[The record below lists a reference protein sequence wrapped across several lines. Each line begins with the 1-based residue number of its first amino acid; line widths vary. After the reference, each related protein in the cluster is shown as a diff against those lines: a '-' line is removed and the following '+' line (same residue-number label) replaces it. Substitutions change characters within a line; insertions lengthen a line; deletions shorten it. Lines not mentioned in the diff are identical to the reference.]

1 MTVPTPLDRFRTVL
15 AGAVRAIARD
25 AEAEVVFASDA
36 SGQSPG
42 KVARVVSPG
51 PGMEPRL
58 VAEARGAA
66 DALALRLRYHDS
78 KLHAARAPVSDSDAR
93 AVFDALETARVEALG
108 SKAMDGVRANLNDL
122 AEARVRLD
130 SITRARTAEEVPLA
144 TAVGLLARQRLTGE
158 APPKAAEAGL
168 ELIAPW
174 IEDKAGAELDALAL
188 TIDDQAAFAT
198 LSRRLLEDLDLPIEE
213 SADQQ
218 PEEGGDEDQGE
229 DEGPDEADDAE
240 TEGGDSGGE
249 MEMRSEETERDEGE
263 DESADSEADVDEGE
277 ATSGQEASDQARANA
292 QRRNW
297 IDEPVTDYRPFTT
310 RFDEMVTAAELCDEE
325 ELTRLRAYLDQQMTS
340 LGGVVTRLANR
351 LQRRLMAQQARSW
364 DFDQEEG
371 MLDAARLARVITSPG
386 HSLSYKIE
394 RETEFKDTVVS
405 LLIDN
410 SGSMRGR
417 PISIAA
423 TCADVLTRT
432 LERCGV
438 ATEILGFT
446 TRGWKGGQSRELWLS
461 EGRPPNPGRL
471 NDLRHIVY
479 KRADEPYRHS
489 RRSLGLMMREGLLKE
504 NIDGEALLWAHS
516 RLLARPEE
524 RRILL
529 VISDGA
535 PVDDSTA
542 SANGGTYL
550 EKHLRQ
556 VIGWIEG
563 RSSIELAAIGIGH
576 DVTRYYSRAVT
587 IMDAEQ
593 LGGALI
599 EQLAALF
606 EKH

>member
-1 MTVPTPLDRFRTVL
+1 MTVPTPLDRFRSVL
-15 AGAVRAIARD
+15 AGATRAIAND
-25 AEAEVVFASDA
+25 ADADVVFASDA

-51 PGMEPRL
+51 PSLEPRL

-66 DALALRLRYHDS
+66 DALAVRLRYHDP
-78 KLHAARAPVSDSDAR
+78 KLHTSRAPVSDSDAR
-93 AVFDALETARVEALG
+93 SVFDALEGARVEALG
-108 SKAMDGVRANLNDL
+108 AKAMDGVRANLNDL

-130 SITRARTAEEVPLA
+130 AITRARTAEEVPLA
-144 TAVGLLARQRLTGE
+144 TAVGLIARQRLTGE
-158 APPKAAEAGL
+158 EPPATARPGL
-168 ELIAPW
+168 NLVAPW
-174 IEDKAGAELDALAL
+174 IEEKAGAELDALAL
-188 TIDDQAAFAT
+188 TIDDQEAFAT
-198 LSRRLLEDLDLPIEE
+198 LARRLLEDLELV
-213 SADQQ
+213 ADEPSDQE
-218 PEEGGDEDQGE
+218 PDEGDGEDQGE
-229 DEGPDEADDAE
+229 EEGPDEADDGEAE
-240 TEGGDSGGE
+240 GESGGD
-249 MEMRSEETERDEGE
+249 MEMRAEESEREEGE
-263 DESADSEADVDEGE
+263 DESADSEADVEEGE
-277 ATSGQEASDQARANA
+277 ATSGQEGADQARANA

-297 IDEPVTDYRPFTT
+297 LEEPITDYKPFTT
-310 RFDEMVTAAELCDEE
+310 RFDETISAAELCDEE

-371 MLDAARLARVITSPG
+371 LLDAARLARVIVTPG

-394 RETEFKDTVVS
+394 RDTEFKDTVVS

-423 TCADVLTRT
+423 TCADVLART

-438 ATEILGFT
+438 QTEILGFT
-446 TRGWKGGQSRELWLS
+446 TRGWKGGQSREQWLS

-471 NDLRHIVY
+471 NDLRHIIY

-504 NIDGEALLWAHS
+504 NIDGEALLWAHN
-516 RLLARPEE
+516 RLVARPEE

-563 RSSIELAAIGIGH
+563 RSNIELAAIGIGH
-576 DVTRYYSRAVT
+576 DVTRYYARAVT

-606 EKH
+606 DKR